1 MAECRYCQRT
11 FQASRFHPEQRV
23 CGDEACQCWRR
34 AESRQRKLE
43 TDALYRQTAR
53 DSPQKWRRRHGAYWK
68 RYREKNPEAVK
79 RNRELQRGRDARRRL
94 AHLAK
99 NNAAIDVKS
108 MVSEVWWAGPRARDL
123 ANNNLARAKVF
134 IYQPQGP

>member
-1 MAECRYCQRT
+1 
-11 FQASRFHPEQRV
+11 
-23 CGDEACQCWRR
+23 
-34 AESRQRKLE
+34 
-43 TDALYRQTAR
+43 
-53 DSPQKWRRRHGAYWK
+53 
-68 RYREKNPEAVK
+68 VK

-108 MVSEVWWAGPRARDL
+108 MVSEGWWAGPRARDL